1 MRLCI
6 DVILGVN
13 FITSGVLDA
22 VSLLFMLIVD
32 KRKRRERRGSVRTRR
47 RAQAEVVRRRR
58 EGIKRGEECRG

>member
-32 KRKRRERRGSVRTRR
+32 KRKRREKRVRQDEAERTSRGGKTKKRRYQER
-47 RAQAEVVRRRR
+47 
-58 EGIKRGEECRG
+58 